1 LNGVTVSKYC
11 RHCSRYTK
19 SAGMHSTSEHKGRN
33 KFSYVPPVST
43 VNAAAPAVAPA
54 PETQLPPI
62 AARMA
67 QVSPP
72 VTPDPV
78 SFAAGPM
85 LRSPH
90 TSYDFS
96 NMGSRDDEASAA
108 LPDPYTNGFLSF
120 LGGLP
125 HSSVK
130 DQGR

>member
-1 LNGVTVSKYC
+1 MFLQFLLVT
-11 RHCSRYTK
+11 
-19 SAGMHSTSEHKGRN
+19 G
-33 KFSYVPPVST
+33 
-43 VNAAAPAVAPA
+43 NAAAPAGAPA
-54 PETQLPPI
+54 PETQHPPVAV
-62 AARMA
+62 AASLA

-72 VTPDPV
+72 VTPSPM

-96 NMGSRDDEASAA
+96 NMGSRDEASAA